1 MFRQRTK
8 KGSDMSRMDKKEK
21 KQMEMEQQAREEA
34 LEEELEAELPVQE
47 AQPQEALPAAPTQ
60 EELDAAKAQA
70 EEYLTLAQRVQAD
83 FDNFRRRN
91 ESVRADAY
99 NEGIRSLA
107 AVLLPVMDNLERAVD
122 AAKDSPDAQLREG
135 VGLVLRQL
143 SEVFQKQGI
152 TPIDRLGE
160 KFDPNLENALMQGTA
175 EDGNGAVFDFF
186 RRYRINSS
194 GQIGFILSSVTD
206 DYDFIQRFRV
216 FGHLDID
223 RLLFVYFDRFLQIS
237 DIGKHKSDTRC
248 GFDRRVSVDV
258 GHRVSMPFRSD
269 VYADERHTFLIGN
282 LPYDCKSL
290 VVFCTV
296 SFG

>member
-47 AQPQEALPAAPTQ
+47 AQPQEAQPAAPTQ
-60 EELDAAKAQA
+60 EELDAVKAQA

-175 EDGNGAVFDFF
+175 EDGEPGTVCQVFQKG
-186 RRYRINSS
+186 Y
-194 GQIGFILSSVTD
+194 QL
-206 DYDFIQRFRV
+206 
-216 FGHLDID
+216 
-223 RLLFVYFDRFLQIS
+223 
-237 DIGKHKSDTRC
+237 GKY
-248 GFDRRVSVDV
+248 VL
-258 GHRVSMPFRSD
+258 
-269 VYADERHTFLIGN
+269 RHAMV
-282 LPYDCKSL
+282 K
-290 VVFCTV
+290 VVPD
-296 SFG
+296 

>member
-21 KQMEMEQQAREEA
+21 KQMEMEPQAREEA

-47 AQPQEALPAAPTQ
+47 AQPQDAQPAAPTQ

-99 NEGIRSLA
+99 TEGIRSLA

-160 KFDPNLENALMQGTA
+160 KFDPNLENALMQGTG
-175 EDGNGAVFDFF
+175 EDGEPGTVCQVFQKG
-186 RRYRINSS
+186 Y
-194 GQIGFILSSVTD
+194 QL
-206 DYDFIQRFRV
+206 
-216 FGHLDID
+216 
-223 RLLFVYFDRFLQIS
+223 
-237 DIGKHKSDTRC
+237 GKY
-248 GFDRRVSVDV
+248 VL
-258 GHRVSMPFRSD
+258 
-269 VYADERHTFLIGN
+269 RHAMV
-282 LPYDCKSL
+282 K
-290 VVFCTV
+290 VVPD
-296 SFG
+296 

>member
-47 AQPQEALPAAPTQ
+47 AQPQEAQPAAPTQ
-60 EELDAAKAQA
+60 EELDAVKAQA

-107 AVLLPVMDNLERAVD
+107 AELLPVMDNLERAVD

-135 VGLVLRQL
+135 IGLVLRQL

-175 EDGNGAVFDFF
+175 EDGEPGTVCQVFQKG
-186 RRYRINSS
+186 Y
-194 GQIGFILSSVTD
+194 QL
-206 DYDFIQRFRV
+206 
-216 FGHLDID
+216 
-223 RLLFVYFDRFLQIS
+223 
-237 DIGKHKSDTRC
+237 GKY
-248 GFDRRVSVDV
+248 VL
-258 GHRVSMPFRSD
+258 
-269 VYADERHTFLIGN
+269 RHAMV
-282 LPYDCKSL
+282 K
-290 VVFCTV
+290 VVPD
-296 SFG
+296 

>member
-47 AQPQEALPAAPTQ
+47 AQPQEAQPAAPTQ
-60 EELDAAKAQA
+60 EELDAVKAQA

-135 VGLVLRQL
+135 IGLVLRQL

-175 EDGNGAVFDFF
+175 EDGEPGTVCQVFQKG
-186 RRYRINSS
+186 Y
-194 GQIGFILSSVTD
+194 QL
-206 DYDFIQRFRV
+206 
-216 FGHLDID
+216 
-223 RLLFVYFDRFLQIS
+223 
-237 DIGKHKSDTRC
+237 GKY
-248 GFDRRVSVDV
+248 VL
-258 GHRVSMPFRSD
+258 
-269 VYADERHTFLIGN
+269 RHAMV
-282 LPYDCKSL
+282 K
-290 VVFCTV
+290 VVPD
-296 SFG
+296 

>member
-21 KQMEMEQQAREEA
+21 KQMEMEQA

-47 AQPQEALPAAPTQ
+47 AQPQEAQPAAPTQ

-175 EDGNGAVFDFF
+175 EDGEPGTVCQVFQKG
-186 RRYRINSS
+186 Y
-194 GQIGFILSSVTD
+194 QL
-206 DYDFIQRFRV
+206 
-216 FGHLDID
+216 
-223 RLLFVYFDRFLQIS
+223 
-237 DIGKHKSDTRC
+237 GKY
-248 GFDRRVSVDV
+248 VL
-258 GHRVSMPFRSD
+258 
-269 VYADERHTFLIGN
+269 RHAMV
-282 LPYDCKSL
+282 K
-290 VVFCTV
+290 VVPD
-296 SFG
+296 

>member
-8 KGSDMSRMDKKEK
+8 KGNDMSRMDKKEK

-47 AQPQEALPAAPTQ
+47 AQPQEAQPAAPTQ

-175 EDGNGAVFDFF
+175 EDGEPGTVCQVFQKG
-186 RRYRINSS
+186 Y
-194 GQIGFILSSVTD
+194 QL
-206 DYDFIQRFRV
+206 
-216 FGHLDID
+216 
-223 RLLFVYFDRFLQIS
+223 
-237 DIGKHKSDTRC
+237 GKY
-248 GFDRRVSVDV
+248 VL
-258 GHRVSMPFRSD
+258 
-269 VYADERHTFLIGN
+269 RHAMV
-282 LPYDCKSL
+282 K
-290 VVFCTV
+290 VVPD
-296 SFG
+296 

>member
-8 KGSDMSRMDKKEK
+8 KGSDMSRM
-21 KQMEMEQQAREEA
+21 EEA

-47 AQPQEALPAAPTQ
+47 AQPQEAQPAAPTQ

-107 AVLLPVMDNLERAVD
+107 VVLLPVMDNLERAVD

-175 EDGNGAVFDFF
+175 EDGEPGTVCQVFQKG
-186 RRYRINSS
+186 Y
-194 GQIGFILSSVTD
+194 QL
-206 DYDFIQRFRV
+206 
-216 FGHLDID
+216 
-223 RLLFVYFDRFLQIS
+223 
-237 DIGKHKSDTRC
+237 GKY
-248 GFDRRVSVDV
+248 VL
-258 GHRVSMPFRSD
+258 
-269 VYADERHTFLIGN
+269 RHAMV
-282 LPYDCKSL
+282 K
-290 VVFCTV
+290 VVPD
-296 SFG
+296 